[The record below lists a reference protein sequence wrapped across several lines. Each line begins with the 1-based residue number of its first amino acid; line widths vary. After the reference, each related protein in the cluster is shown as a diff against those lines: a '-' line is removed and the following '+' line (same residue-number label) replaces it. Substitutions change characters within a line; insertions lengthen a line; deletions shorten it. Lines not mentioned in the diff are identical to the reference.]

1 MHLERKIR
9 QKKPLGT
16 SDENRKNN
24 GRHKHHMTLIMSHNK
39 VKMNES
45 QRFTQKIQIKT
56 NQSEKLH
63 SEEKPQEEN
72 T

>member
-24 GRHKHHMTLIMSHNK
+24 GRHKHHMTFIMSHNK
-39 VKMNES
+39 VKMNGS
-45 QRFTQKIQIKT
+45 QR
-56 NQSEKLH
+56 KLYK
-63 SEEKPQEEN
+63 EILLN
-72 T
+72 LLI

>member
-1 MHLERKIR
+1 
-9 QKKPLGT
+9 
-16 SDENRKNN
+16 
-24 GRHKHHMTLIMSHNK
+24 MTIIMSHTK

-45 QRFTQKIQIKT
+45 QRFTQKIQIKI